1 MVLAVVLSQ
10 VSTNSEIFKFYV
22 ESTIVYLLHKKLNKV
37 IVQFL
42 IYDCD
47 VPQTHDKLL
56 KILAEKNF
64 RKQKRF
70 RKICQKNGL
79 STYIGRTGSKEMS
92 KMSTSL
98 ATACGNEVSSHTSL
112 VLKWD
117 IFVNV
122 VENSDNAIVEIE
134 KLKI

>member
-1 MVLAVVLSQ
+1 MENPSSSSAESDDELS
-10 VSTNSEIFKFYV
+10 E
-22 ESTIVYLLHKKLNKV
+22 
-37 IVQFL
+37 
-42 IYDCD
+42 
-47 VPQTHDKLL
+47 THDKLL
-56 KILAEKNF
+56 KILAEKKF

-70 RKICQKNGL
+70 CKICQKSGL

-98 ATACGNEVSSHTSL
+98 ATICGNEVSSHTSL

-134 KLKI
+134 K